1 MGGSGYDQQSRNMNC
16 CFGSAIPLD
25 GGAVFYRPGFQIDFR
40 IMGEHN
46 VSLDLDPRSLQS
58 FTKALLEDIRA
69 LEYMLEHDCLE
80 RNVCRIGAE
89 QEMFLVDKDL
99 RPAPVA
105 TAVLQRTN
113 DPRLTTEI
121 ARFNLEANLTPLPLE
136 GHCFHLMEEELKQL
150 IECARESASHFDAE
164 VLLAG
169 ILPTL
174 QKSDLN
180 LGNITPMPRYQQL
193 NNSVARL
200 RGGPFSIHIKGLDE
214 LQMTHDNIMMESC
227 NTSFQVHLQVP
238 PEEFASLYN
247 LAQAVTAPVLA
258 AAVNSPLLF
267 GHRLWQETRVALF
280 QHSTD
285 SRSRTQLARSQPTR
299 VSFGDQWLKNSVV
312 ELFHDQI
319 SRFRPIMIAQPEED
333 PFQVLARGETPLLSA
348 LRMHNGTVWRWN
360 RACYGV
366 MDGVA
371 HLRIENRALPAGP
384 TIVDEVANAA
394 FFVGLMLSLPV
405 EYGDISN
412 RMTFDD
418 AKENFFTAARHGLN
432 AQFTWIDGKSYPATS
447 LILDHLLSLSR
458 QGLKSAE
465 VDASDIDKYLGVIEE
480 RVKSGQTGAQ
490 WMLKSLSA
498 TKGPGPKDMHY
509 RTLTSTMLQRQ
520 KEAKPVHTWPINEA
534 TENADWRQSYQTVG
548 QFMATDLF
556 TLRPDDLVDLAASM
570 MDWRH
575 IRHVPVEND
584 QGQLVGL
591 VTHRTLLRLL
601 SRGTQTQGNVPLTV
615 HEIMKTDP
623 VTVSST
629 TPTLEAMEA
638 MRRNKVGCL
647 PVVDEGQLV
656 GIVTSYDFLD
666 ASARL
671 FKEQLT
677 DSNPAPATRRAN
689 SHHA

>member
-1 MGGSGYDQQSRNMNC
+1 MGVHYVEQE
-16 CFGSAIPLD
+16 LD
-25 GGAVFYRPGFQIDFR
+25 ERK
-40 IMGEHN
+40 
-46 VSLDLDPRSLQS
+46 LQE
-58 FTKALLEDIRA
+58 FTQALLADLRA
-69 LEYMLEHDCLE
+69 LAFMLEHGCIE
-80 RNVCRIGAE
+80 SGMHRIGAE
-89 QEMFLVDKDL
+89 QEMFIVDRNL
-99 RPAPVA
+99 RPAPLA
-105 TAVLQRTN
+105 LEILERAGDN
-113 DPRLTTEI
+113 RLTTEM
-121 ARFNLEANLTPLPLE
+121 ARFNLEANLTPLELT
-136 GHCFHLMEEELKQL
+136 GRCFHLMHEELK
-150 IECARESASHFDAE
+150 E
-164 VLLAG
+164 VLTKAGLAATELEADILLAG

-174 QKSDLN
+174 KVSDLTLAN
-180 LGNITPMPRYQQL
+180 LTPMPRYHEL
-193 NNSVARL
+193 NRSVTQL
-200 RGGPFSIHIKGLDE
+200 RGGPFSIQIKGLDE
-214 LQMTHDNIMMESC
+214 LQLTHDNMMMEAC
-227 NTSFQVHLQVP
+227 NTSFQVHFQVNP
-238 PEEFASLYN
+238 SEFVVTYN
-247 LAQAVTAPVLA
+247 TAQAITAPVLA

-267 GHRLWQETRVALF
+267 GRRLWQETRLALF
-280 QHSTD
+280 QHSAD
-285 SRSRTQLARSQPTR
+285 ARSRTQLARSQPTR
-299 VSFGDQWLKNSVV
+299 VGFGEKWLRHSVV
-312 ELFHDQI
+312 ELLHDQI
-319 SRFRPIMIAQPEED
+319 ARFRPIMITRADGD
-333 PFQVLARGETPLLSA
+333 PMQLLARGEIPLLSA
-348 LRMHNGTVWRWN
+348 LCMHNGTVWPWN

-366 MDGVA
+366 SNGVA

-384 TIVDEVANAA
+384 TIIDEIANAA

-405 EYGDISN
+405 EYGDISK